1 MISRK
6 ECEKALHETLGKG
19 RRQHSLCVAEQA
31 VRLARRYGADPER
44 AEIAGLLHDVAKE
57 FPFAE
62 KQRLVQE
69 FGVYL
74 DDVTRRLPT
83 LWHAVLG
90 AAYAKRRLG
99 VQEPDIL
106 SAIRYHTT
114 GRAGM
119 TLLEKVVYIADYTS
133 ADRTYPDAD
142 NMRRI
147 VEADLDAALR
157 EALRY
162 TLLKQIEGRL
172 PVHPDSLAAYN
183 ERIVSDPPPSLR
195 LD

>member
-1 MISRK
+1 MISRT
-6 ECEKALHETLGKG
+6 ECEKVLHDTLGKG
-19 RRQHSLCVAEQA
+19 RRRHSLCVAEQA
-31 VRLARRYGADPER
+31 VRLARRYGADPEQ

-57 FPFAE
+57 FSIE
-62 KQRLVQE
+62 QKQRLLRE

-90 AAYAKRRLG
+90 AAYAKQRLG
-99 VQEPDIL
+99 VREPEVL

-119 TLLEKVVYIADYTS
+119 TLLEKVIYIADYTS

-147 VEADLDAALR
+147 VEEDLDAALR

-162 TLLKQIEGRL
+162 TLLKQVESRQ

-183 ERIVSDPPPSLR
+183 ELIIPDPPPSLR